1 MAFLLANRPILKAAI
16 LYSLPA
22 LFIGFILR
30 AVLTYYYPYA
40 YWSKD
45 SFSFMDFSQ
54 SLFLDGKIFFNEKR
68 RYTYPLFLTFAW
80 FIPLPLLKVLPVVQH
95 LIGLTNVVVMGWVCL
110 RTLYCGKIL
119 IIPVTILLA
128 VHGNLIAYEH
138 TILAEFLTFTL
149 VTFSLAGWVKWR
161 SGFTPQRQRNNVSV
175 GLHHNTS
182 DLWWHLIPFALLLL
196 LKPSMR
202 FLLPG
207 WIFALALTGAWRTFR
222 PAHYISMAVV
232 IFLCLFTMGEESQG
246 WRLLLTTAF
255 PGLRVEG
262 SRHPE
267 LVAQAQPLID
277 AARANL
283 RAYHITD
290 KEIKLLTEKP
300 ALFPK
305 YPAWAA
311 LDGKKNQAKR
321 HAIYRSLILE
331 SIRNDPLLIPT
342 ISSLRLLTSS
352 SRNYVY
358 KFSKIEFLEAFDT
371 RSRQVFLDRYK
382 QKDRLF
388 QRLYGVQSD
397 QILQNPE
404 KYLSAFV
411 RGSDPSVSALVA
423 FLEFTCQT
431 TKLVSSTY
439 DRELNSIRVQ
449 IEPQLCFLIA
459 GILLLGLQKNY
470 RAYIAPTFLSVLGC
484 LFLTYCIGSTNPRFY
499 APFVPVQILVM
510 ALPVDTLLCFF
521 LRNRPSVQ
529 NLYELMQIPSNK
541 SDGGGNFKLQ
551 SLNPQYVK
559 PNRNLRKQ

>member
-1 MAFLLANRPILKAAI
+1 MSSLLKNRPILKKAI

-22 LFIGFILR
+22 LLVGLTLR
-30 AVLTYYYPYA
+30 AIITYCYPYA
-40 YWSKD
+40 YWTKD

-54 SLFLDGKIFFNEKR
+54 SLFLDGRWGFDEKR
-68 RYTYPLFLTFAW
+68 RYVYPIFLSLAW
-80 FIPLPLLKVLPVVQH
+80 LTHFPLLKVIPVVQH
-95 LIGLTNVVVMGWVCL
+95 LIGLFNVILIAWVCL
-110 RTLYCGKIL
+110 RTFHCGKIL
-119 IIPVTILLA
+119 TIPVTTLLA
-128 VHGNLIAYEH
+128 VHGNLVPYEH
-138 TILAEFLTFTL
+138 MILAEFLTVSLMTM
-149 VTFSLAGWVKWR
+149 SLAGWVKWH
-161 SGFTPQRQRNNVSV
+161 SDQKITPASPNPTAAISISP
-175 GLHHNTS
+175 L
-182 DLWWHLIPFALLLL
+182 WHLIPFALLLL

-207 WIFALALTGAWRTFR
+207 WVFALALTGAWRTFG

-232 IFLCLFTMGEESQG
+232 VFLCLFTMGKESQG

-255 PGLRVEG
+255 PGLQVEG

-300 ALFPK
+300 ALFPQ

-311 LDGKKNQAKR
+311 LDGKENQNHR

-331 SIRNDPLLIPT
+331 SIRNEPLLIPT
-342 ISSLRLLTSS
+342 VSVQRILASS
-352 SRNYVY
+352 SKNYVY
-358 KFSKIEFLEAFDT
+358 KFSKIEFLEEFDT
-371 RSRQVFLDRYK
+371 RSRQVFLERYK

-404 KYLSAFV
+404 KYLSAFA
-411 RGSDPSVSALVA
+411 RGNDPSVSALVA
-423 FLEFTCQT
+423 FLKFTCQT
-431 TKLVSSTY
+431 TKFASYTY
-439 DRELNSIRVQ
+439 DREQNSIRVQ

-470 RAYIAPTFLSVLGC
+470 RAYIAPTALSVLGC
-484 LFLTYCIGSTNPRFY
+484 LFLTYYIGSTNPRFY
-499 APFVPVQILVM
+499 APFIPVQILLM
-510 ALPVDTLLCFF
+510 ALPLDTLLCFF
-521 LRNRPSVQ
+521 FK
-529 NLYELMQIPSNK
+529 K
-541 SDGGGNFKLQ
+541 SGLLHKISMN
-551 SLNPQYVK
+551 
-559 PNRNLRKQ
+559 